1 MIIEFLLFLVQVA
14 NLLLI
19 ARVLMSWFPN
29 LDYRNPLVRFLYDV
43 TEPFLRP
50 LRQLVPPQGGFDL
63 SPLIAFVILFFISR
77 VLFQVS

>member
-63 SPLIAFVILFFISR
+63 SPLIAFMILFFISR
-77 VLFQVS
+77 VLFQVA